1 MAILNPL
8 TEKHCND
15 VDCVLQSVPNIR
27 DTIAAC
33 EECQIPMD
41 AEKEQLAVQETWAST
56 VKRKFNP
63 LAE

>member
-1 MAILNPL
+1 MGVLNPL

-15 VDCVLQSVPNIR
+15 VDCVLASIPNIR

-41 AEKEQLAVQETWAST
+41 QEKEQLKAQEEWAAA

-63 LAE
+63 MAE